1 MSHAISEHVNYA
13 KERGKCIERV
23 VKLHEDADAV
33 SRHNIKTK
41 TVDGMK
47 TRHTERTTAG
57 DRCYNP
63 AVVCVLLLGFLLLTA
78 ATVLWVKFSILNT
91 ELNKLQS
98 TYRTLIIERDQLQTS
113 YKHLTLER
121 NRLWTRKIQMSLERD
136 HLKGRNKNLTI
147 NREKQEAKIMSLE
160 NRMKQLEKTMD
171 ELQNLL
177 NNIDTQAQLGWRYFN
192 SSFYYFSTGM
202 KNWNDS
208 RQDCRNR
215 GADLV
220 IIDSAAEEN
229 FINSNLGSIQAWI
242 GLSDTEIE
250 GQWKW
255 VDGTRLTNGFWK
267 TNEPNNAGNNEDCAE
282 VYAPNGIQCWNDSEC
297 SYEAPWICEKKN
309 K

>member
-47 TRHTERTTAG
+47 TRHT
-57 DRCYNP
+57 
-63 AVVCVLLLGFLLLTA
+63 
-78 ATVLWVKFSILNT
+78 
-91 ELNKLQS
+91 
-98 TYRTLIIERDQLQTS
+98 
-113 YKHLTLER
+113 
-121 NRLWTRKIQMSLERD
+121 
-136 HLKGRNKNLTI
+136 
-147 NREKQEAKIMSLE
+147 
-160 NRMKQLEKTMD
+160 
-171 ELQNLL
+171 
-177 NNIDTQAQLGWRYFN
+177 DTQAQLGWRYFN